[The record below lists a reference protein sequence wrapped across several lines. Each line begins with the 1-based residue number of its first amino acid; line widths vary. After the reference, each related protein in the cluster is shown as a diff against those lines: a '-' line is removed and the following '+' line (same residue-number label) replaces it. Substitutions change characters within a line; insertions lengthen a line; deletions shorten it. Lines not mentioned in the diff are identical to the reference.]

1 MLALTLAVSLQ
12 LGAAEVRP
20 EAWVVVT
27 RRSGVAKPQALEL
40 ARTLTTAL
48 AERGVPAPTAVEDA
62 TSCAAK
68 VPCLVDLAQKKGVAV
83 LIAVEAGSALDDV
96 VLHVEALSIEEFGK
110 KLATFDFTGP
120 ANGFQA
126 GLKDKIEEFF
136 APAVRNVL
144 GLGTPVA
151 KATPPPVA
159 EKKPEPV
166 APPPVAEKKPEPEPA
181 PVAATKSEPQPASSG
196 MSPLKIVGVA
206 AMVGGGALLV
216 TSIALGVN
224 AMSLTGRRRSLCPDG
239 MACTDPM
246 AYDLY
251 GAAGGSQNAGMVT
264 LFTGLGLAALGAV
277 LFFVDFGGGSSRVD
291 PGGAGE
297 NPQLG
302 FAPVLGPGYA
312 GVSMSLTRF

>member
-12 LGAAEVRP
+12 LGAADVRP

-40 ARTLTTAL
+40 ARTLTAAL
-48 AERGVPAPTAVEDA
+48 TERGVPAPTPVEDA

-96 VLHVEALSIEEFGK
+96 VLHVEALSIDEFGR

-151 KATPPPVA
+151 KATPPPVV

-166 APPPVAEKKPEPEPA
+166 APPPPVEEKKPEPA
-181 PVAATKSEPQPASSG
+181 PVVIAKPEPQPSSSG
-196 MSPLKIVGVA
+196 MSPLKIVGVG
-206 AMVGGGALLV
+206 AMVAGGALLV

-224 AMSLTGRRRSLCPDG
+224 AMSLTGKRRGLCPDG

-277 LFFVDFGGGSSRVD
+277 LYFIDFGGGSSRVD

-302 FAPVLGPGYA
+302 IAPVVAPGYA
-312 GVSMSLTRF
+312 GVSLSLSRF